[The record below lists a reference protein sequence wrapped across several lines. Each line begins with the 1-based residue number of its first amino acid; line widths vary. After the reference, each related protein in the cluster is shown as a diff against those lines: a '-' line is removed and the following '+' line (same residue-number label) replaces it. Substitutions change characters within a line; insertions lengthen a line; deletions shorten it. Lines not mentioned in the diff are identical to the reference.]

1 MLPSATA
8 LSTQQLAEFLA
19 VVSAVADVRSAKQ
32 VAAERAARALEAE
45 VAVVLDDG
53 DVIRPGVPG
62 VTSSVGFPMGR
73 VPVAEIAEV
82 VVGERLLLDVPGAGP
97 CQTAVAPLGGRSP
110 GFLLVARS
118 GDDGFTVDEV
128 SLVRGMARV
137 LELTEETLHRMAA
150 ERMQA
155 NENVRLVAS
164 LQERNRLLEQLSRI
178 LRAISRRQQLPDILN
193 TITAGAKEL
202 FPDDEVVGLR
212 LRDPDDP
219 EMLILAAQTGMR
231 PDLAKELWRVTVD
244 AAGAT
249 GQAILLDDLV
259 VMEQYA
265 TNEHNIPELAADHIQ
280 AAMAAP
286 VHENGAVVGGLVV
299 ASYRPRVYTKRDRDV
314 LQVFAEHVSLAVTDH
329 RTREKMH
336 EAYHDSLTGLASRA
350 LFMDRLEQA
359 IARAARQHTQLGVLF
374 IDLDR
379 FKMVNDSLGHAAGD
393 ELLIGVAD
401 RLRSCLRVTDAAARF
416 GGDEFAVV
424 LHDLGHAEQAVTVAR
439 RINEV
444 LETAFVING
453 KEVFVNAS
461 IGITFNTDGGVS
473 AEDMMRNADLAMYQ
487 AKKTGTGQYER
498 FRPAMQANL
507 LRSLDL
513 EAHLRRA
520 VDRDEFVLHY
530 QPIVELTGGRVNGV
544 EALVRWRHPQRGI
557 IPPLKFVPLAE
568 ETGLIVPIGLWV
580 LHEACQ
586 QARAW
591 NLGRVG
597 PPLTISVNLS
607 ARQVQQPDLPGVVA
621 QILLE
626 TGLDP
631 SCLVLE
637 ITESLLLHDTEATM
651 EQLQHLKAL
660 GLRLALDDFGTGYAS
675 LAYLR
680 RFPIDIIKI
689 DKSFVDEIA
698 CGPDTSLAR
707 AIVQLGQTLRL
718 GTVAEGIEAADQLA
732 ELRAAGCQ
740 LGQGYYFAKPLER
753 EEVETLLANSSC
765 FADAP

>member
-19 VVSAVADVRSAKQ
+19 VVSAVSDGRSATQ

-45 VAVVLDDG
+45 VAVVLNEPATTAAG
-53 DVIRPGVPG
+53 APGV
-62 VTSSVGFPMGR
+62 VSSVGFPMGR
-73 VPVAEIAEV
+73 VPVDEIADIV
-82 VVGERLLLDVPGAGP
+82 TGYRSLLDVPGAGA
-97 CQTAVAPLGGRSP
+97 CHTAVAPLGGRSP
-110 GFLLVARS
+110 GHLLVARS
-118 GDDGFTVDEV
+118 GDDEFTVDEV
-128 SLVRGMARV
+128 SLLRGMARV
-137 LELTEETLHRMAA
+137 LELTLENLHRMAA

-164 LQERNRLLEQLSRI
+164 LQERNRLLVQLSKI
-178 LRAISRRQQLPDILN
+178 QRAISRGQQLPDILQ
-193 TITAGAKEL
+193 TITAGAKGL

-219 EMLILAAQTGMR
+219 DMLILVSQTGMR
-231 PDLAKELWRVTVD
+231 PELARELWRVTIE

-265 TNEHNIPELAADHIQ
+265 TDEHNIPELAADHIQ

-286 VHENGAVVGGLVV
+286 VHENGEVAGGLVV
-299 ASYRPRVYTKRDRDV
+299 ASYRPRLYTKRDRDV

-359 IARAARQHTQLGVLF
+359 LARAARQHTQLGVLF

-379 FKMVNDSLGHAAGD
+379 FKIVNDSLGHAAGD
-393 ELLIGVAD
+393 ELLMGVAD

-424 LHDLGHAEQAVTVAR
+424 LHDLGHTEQAITIAR

-444 LETAFVING
+444 LQSPFVING
-453 KEVFVNAS
+453 KEIFVNAS
-461 IGITFNTDGGVS
+461 IGITFNTDGGAS

-487 AKKTGTGQYER
+487 AKKNGTGQYVT

-530 QPIVELTGGRVNGV
+530 QPIVELAGGRINGV

-580 LHEACQ
+580 LEEACR

-591 NLGRVG
+591 NAGRDG
-597 PPLTISVNLS
+597 QPLTISVNLS

-651 EQLQHLKAL
+651 ERLQHLKAL

-698 CGPDTSLAR
+698 GAPDTSLAR

-732 ELRAAGCQ
+732 ELRASGCQ

-753 EEVETLLANSSC
+753 EEVEELLTNPSC
-765 FADAP
+765 FSPTP

>member
-19 VVSAVADVRSAKQ
+19 VVSAVSDGRSATQ

-45 VAVVLDDG
+45 VAVVLDDTAG
-53 DVIRPGVPG
+53 MVDGGPGV
-62 VTSSVGFPMGR
+62 VSSVGFPMGR
-73 VPVAEIAEV
+73 VPVDEI
-82 VVGERLLLDVPGAGP
+82 GEAVAGRRDYLDVPGAGR
-97 CQTAVAPLGGRSP
+97 CDVAVAPLGGRSP
-110 GFLLVARS
+110 GHLLVARS
-118 GDDGFTVDEV
+118 GEDGFTVDEV
-128 SLVRGMARV
+128 SLLRGMARV
-137 LELTEETLHRMAA
+137 LELTLENLHRMAA

-178 LRAISRRQQLPDILN
+178 QRAISRRQQLTDILH

-219 EMLILAAQTGMR
+219 DMLILVSQTGMR
-231 PDLAKELWRVTVD
+231 PELARELWRVSIPG
-244 AAGAT
+244 AGAT
-249 GQAILLDDLV
+249 GQAILLDELV
-259 VMEQYA
+259 VIEQYA
-265 TNEHNIPELAADHIQ
+265 TDEHSIPELAADHIQ
-280 AAMAAP
+280 AALAAP
-286 VHENGAVVGGLVV
+286 VHENGVVVGGLVV

-350 LFMDRLEQA
+350 LFMDRLEQSL
-359 IARAARQHTQLGVLF
+359 ARAARQHTQLGVLF

-444 LETAFVING
+444 LQSPFVING

-461 IGITFNTDGGVS
+461 IGITFNTDGGTTG
-473 AEDMMRNADLAMYQ
+473 EDMMRNADLAMYQ
-487 AKKTGTGQYER
+487 AKKNGSGQYET
-498 FRPAMQANL
+498 FRPVMQANL

-513 EAHLRRA
+513 EANLRRA

-530 QPIVELTGGRVNGV
+530 QPIVELAGGRVNGV
-544 EALVRWRHPQRGI
+544 EALVRWRHPQGSVV
-557 IPPLKFVPLAE
+557 PPLKFVPLAE

-580 LHEACQ
+580 LHEACR
-586 QARAW
+586 QASTW
-591 NLGRVG
+591 NAGRNG
-597 PPLTISVNLS
+597 QPLTISVNLS

-637 ITESLLLHDTEATM
+637 ITESLLLHDTEPTM
-651 EQLQHLKAL
+651 ERLRHLKAL

-689 DKSFVDEIA
+689 DKSFIDEIA
-698 CGPDTSLAR
+698 GAPDPSLAR
-707 AIVQLGQTLRL
+707 AIVQLGQTLNL

-753 EEVETLLANSSC
+753 DEVEALLANPSS
-765 FADAP
+765 FSPEP